1 MSVPTGA
8 LTESDVADLELERV
22 REDLPVLFD
31 RSATFFSKVEKRDV
45 EKVSDV
51 AMRIPLEIRPGGK
64 ARHFNPDGGSLGLG
78 TGPTFDKAT
87 VTTQAL
93 LYAVQWNVKSE
104 WATDSKR
111 KAVLNSTRHLL
122 AKAMAEF
129 RRFNDCLFVGS
140 SGNGVLGTLSA
151 ADAGTPETL
160 TLDNSSDG
168 FGIKLLRYAQDVAI
182 FSSTLATNRTTGS
195 DKAITWYD
203 LPNKQIKTATATS
216 GATSGDK
223 VVVGGLGNVT
233 GTDVVSINGVPY
245 HHSSAA
251 TGTWQG
257 MNRANYPEIRAN
269 RVNASSGSLAL
280 SFARRAIN
288 AIGDRVGPENMKSVT
303 AWTHPAQ
310 QQAYEELGQTV
321 SIINKQAKAES
332 LDLYFGDGMQL
343 AGAPLKTHYAWDK
356 KRIDFIVL
364 DVWGRAELS
373 PIGYYTVDGR
383 KIFDIRSTTD
393 GAPVASNIFY
403 LKVAHQPF
411 VTNPAVCSYIDGL
424 AVPTGY

>member
-1 MSVPTGA
+1 MGVPTGA
-8 LTESDVADLELERV
+8 LTEANVADLELERV
-22 REDLPVLFD
+22 RDDLPVLFD
-31 RSATFFSKVEKRDV
+31 RSDTFFSKVEKRNV

-51 AMRIPLEIRPGGK
+51 AMRVPLEIRPGGK
-64 ARHFNPDGGSLGLG
+64 ARHFNPDGGALGLG

-93 LYAVQWNVKSE
+93 LYAVQWNVKAD
-104 WATDSKR
+104 WATDSRR
-111 KAVLNSTRHLL
+111 KAVLQTVRHLL

-140 SGNGVLGTLSA
+140 PGNGVLGTISA

-160 TLDNSSDG
+160 TLGSDG
-168 FGIKLLRYAQDVAI
+168 YGIKLLRYAQDIAI
-182 FSSTLATNRTTGS
+182 FNSDLTTNRTAGT
-195 DKAITWYD
+195 DKTITSYD
-203 LPNKQIKTATATS
+203 LVTKKIQTATPTAGAAAT
-216 GATSGDK
+216 DK

-233 GTDVVSINGVPY
+233 GASVVSINGVPY
-245 HHSSAA
+245 HHSNAA

-257 MNRANYPEIRAN
+257 MNRANFPEIRAN
-269 RVNASSGSLAL
+269 RVNASSGGLAL
-280 SFARRAIN
+280 SFARRALN

-303 AWTHPAQ
+303 AWTHPCQ

-321 SIINKQAKAES
+321 SIINKQASEQN
-332 LDLYFGDGMQL
+332 LNMYFGDGMQL

-356 KRIDFIVL
+356 TRIDFIVL

-373 PIGYYTVDGR
+373 PIGYYEVEGR
-383 KIFDIRSTTD
+383 KIFDIRSTAD
-393 GAPVASNIFY
+393 GAPIASNIFY

-411 VTNPAVCSYIDGL
+411 VLNPAVCSYIDAL

>member
-31 RSATFFSKVEKRDV
+31 RSATFFSKIEKRDV

-93 LYAVQWNVKSE
+93 LYAVQWNVKAE

-140 SGNGVLGTLSA
+140 NGNGVLGTLSGA
-151 ADAGTPETL
+151 NAGTPETL
-160 TLDNSSDG
+160 TLNLTASDG
-168 FGIKLLRYAQDVAI
+168 FGVKLLRYAQDIAI
-182 FSSTLATNRTTGS
+182 FDSTLATNRTSGT
-195 DKAITWYD
+195 DKTITSYD
-203 LPNKQIKTATATS
+203 LANKTIQTATATA

-251 TGTWQG
+251 TGTWQA

-321 SIINKQAKAES
+321 SIINKQAK
-332 LDLYFGDGMQL
+332 
-343 AGAPLKTHYAWDK
+343 
-356 KRIDFIVL
+356 
-364 DVWGRAELS
+364 
-373 PIGYYTVDGR
+373 
-383 KIFDIRSTTD
+383 
-393 GAPVASNIFY
+393 
-403 LKVAHQPF
+403 
-411 VTNPAVCSYIDGL
+411 
-424 AVPTGY
+424 

>member
-1 MSVPTGA
+1 MAVPTGA
-8 LTESDVADLELERV
+8 LTETNVADLELERV
-22 REDLPVLFD
+22 RDDLPVLFD
-31 RSATFFSKVEKRDV
+31 RSDSFFSKVEKKNV
-45 EKVSDV
+45 ERVSDV
-51 AMRIPLEIRPGGK
+51 AMRVPLEIRPGGK

-93 LYAVQWNVKSE
+93 LYAVQWNVKAD
-104 WATDSKR
+104 WATDSRR
-111 KAVLNSTRHLL
+111 KAVLQTVRHLL

-140 SGNGVLGTLSA
+140 AGNGVLGTLSA
-151 ADAGTPETL
+151 ADGGTPETL
-160 TLDNSSDG
+160 TLNSDG
-168 FGIKLLRYAQDVAI
+168 YGIKLLRYAQDIAI
-182 FSSTLATNRTTGS
+182 MNSTLATNRTGGT
-195 DKAITWYD
+195 DKTITWYD
-203 LPNKQIKTATATS
+203 LPNKQIKTATATA

-233 GTDVVSINGVPY
+233 GANVISINGVPY

-269 RVNASSGSLAL
+269 AVNASSGNLAL
-280 SFARRAIN
+280 SFARRALN

-303 AWTHPAQ
+303 AWCHPCQ
-310 QQAYEELGQTV
+310 QQAYEEIGQTV
-321 SIINKQAKAES
+321 SIINKQAKEEN
-332 LDLYFGDGMQL
+332 LNMYFGDGMQL

-356 KRIDFIVL
+356 TRIDFVVL

-383 KIFDIRSTTD
+383 KIFDIRSTSD

-411 VTNPAVCSYIDGL
+411 VLNPAVCSYIYGL

>member
-1 MSVPTGA
+1 MAVPTGA
-8 LTESDVADLELERV
+8 LAETDVADLELERV

-31 RSATFFSKVEKRDV
+31 RSATFYSKVSKRKV
-45 EKVSDV
+45 EKVSDI
-51 AMRIPLEIRPGGK
+51 AMRVPLEIRPGGK
-64 ARHFNPDGGSLGLG
+64 ARHFNPEGGDLGLG

-87 VTTQAL
+87 VTTQNL
-93 LYAVQWNVKSE
+93 LYAVQWNVKAD

-111 KAVLNSTRHLL
+111 KAVLQTTRHLL

-140 SGNGVLGTLSA
+140 PGNGVLGTLSA
-151 ADAGTPETL
+151 ADGGTPETL
-160 TLDNSSDG
+160 TLNNTSDG
-168 FGIKLLRYAQDVAI
+168 YGIKLLRYAQDIAI
-182 FSSTLATNRTTGS
+182 MSSDLSVNRTGGT

-203 LPNKQIKTATATS
+203 LPNKQIKTAAATA
-216 GATSGDK
+216 GAVSGDK

-233 GTDVVSINGVPY
+233 GASVVSINGVPY
-245 HHSSAA
+245 HHNNAA

-269 RVNASSGSLAL
+269 RVNASSGGLAL

-303 AWTHPAQ
+303 AWCHPCQ

-321 SIINKQAKAES
+321 SIINKQAKQES
-332 LDLYFGDGMQL
+332 LDMYFGDNMQL

-364 DVWGRAELS
+364 DVWGRAEMS
-373 PIGYYTVDGR
+373 PVGYYTVDGR
-383 KIFDIRSTTD
+383 KIFDIRSTAD

-403 LKVAHQPF
+403 LKASHQPF
-411 VTNPAVCSYIDGL
+411 VLNPAVCSYIDGL